1 MTPEKL
7 SQEGLDRELMLA
19 VVAVISRAIDKAVLV
34 VRLVAPSV
42 LPSDLATMPAQSKC
56 LIMFY

>member
-7 SQEGLDRELMLA
+7 RQEGLDRELMLA

-34 VRLVAPSV
+34 VRLVAPSA